1 MTKAVPGVGLL
12 RRLAASRLAALS
24 TVASAGW
31 LALAGLLA
39 TEGAMAADSSAPS
52 PVAARLRD
60 GYEVK
65 AAFPDNN
72 GGAYMVLQKG
82 TSAYLC
88 HSNPNPN
95 CEKLN

>member
-1 MTKAVPGVGLL
+1 MRAAVLGVGL
-12 RRLAASRLAALS
+12 A
-24 TVASAGW
+24 W
-31 LALAGLLA
+31 LAVADA
-39 TEGAMAADSSAPS
+39 RAAEAQSTS
-52 PVAARLRD
+52 PVGAKLRD
-60 GYEVK
+60 GYEIK

-82 TSAYLC
+82 TSAFLC

>member
-1 MTKAVPGVGLL
+1 MRRAALGVGLVWL
-12 RRLAASRLAALS
+12 ATASAFTAPSALAA
-24 TVASAGW
+24 
-31 LALAGLLA
+31 
-39 TEGAMAADSSAPS
+39 ESSAAS

>member
-1 MTKAVPGVGLL
+1 MIRPLSLGAGLTVMAVASG
-12 RRLAASRLAALS
+12 LAAETSP
-24 TVASAGW
+24 
-31 LALAGLLA
+31 
-39 TEGAMAADSSAPS
+39 APS

-88 HSNPNPN
+88 HSNPNPA

>member
-1 MTKAVPGVGLL
+1 M
-12 RRLAASRLAALS
+12 RRAALGAGLVLIAAVS
-24 TVASAGW
+24 VFATTGAEAADASAG
-31 LALAGLLA
+31 
-39 TEGAMAADSSAPS
+39 S

>member
-1 MTKAVPGVGLL
+1 MIKPASLGAGLTVM
-12 RRLAASRLAALS
+12 A
-24 TVASAGW
+24 VASA
-31 LALAGLLA
+31 LAAE
-39 TEGAMAADSSAPS
+39 TSTVS
-52 PVAARLRD
+52 PVAARLRE
-60 GYEVK
+60 GYEIK

-88 HSNPNPN
+88 HSNPNPA